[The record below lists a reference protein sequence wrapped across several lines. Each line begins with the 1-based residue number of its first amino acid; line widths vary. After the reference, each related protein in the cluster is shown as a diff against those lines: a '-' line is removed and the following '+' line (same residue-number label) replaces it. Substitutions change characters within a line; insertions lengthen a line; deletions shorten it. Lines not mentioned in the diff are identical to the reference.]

1 MAPPSFGVC
10 MKIRIKREFKYQLS
24 ATKVAVL
31 PPGVYDTEHD
41 ITQHVVDLAL
51 RFGKAEI
58 VIEAP
63 VKKVAPENK
72 VVEVAENKSG
82 VEEKSVRRR
91 STRSKPDA

>member
-1 MAPPSFGVC
+1 
-10 MKIRIKREFKYQLS
+10 MKIKIKRLFRYK
-24 ATKVAVL
+24 AAPTKIREL
-31 PPGVYDTEHD
+31 NPGVYDVGRDITEHVA
-41 ITQHVVDLAL
+41 QLAL

-58 VIEAP
+58 VIEVP

-82 VEEKSVRRR
+82 VEAKPVRRR